1 MEVRRI
7 GMVDVR
13 PTGRCIP
20 MLRLGHRGASE
31 GRGIEKGCA
40 PISGFCQVFIK
51 IKIKFS
57 KKIFLNFFFFFSIL
71 TYAILICQI
80 FDYYKIPHIRRI
92 FYIYRN
98 MRSIRG
104 RVRGNGLR
112 ITLLHI
118 YFEQLLILHTQMVAQ

>member
-20 MLRLGHRGASE
+20 ILRVGHREGWE
-31 GRGIEKGCA
+31 GRGWLGECA

-98 MRSIRG
+98 MRPVRG
-104 RVRGNGLR
+104 SVRGNGLR
-112 ITLLHI
+112 STLLHI
-118 YFEQLLILHTQMVAQ
+118 YFEQLLILHTQIVAQ